1 MRLTNIPHEPAV
13 FHLAIL
19 GEHLPQF
26 ICSEEDSGD
35 ADVCLVPSFLWRIV
49 SCPDVFWR
57 REHKSTKTTWAKD
70 DAVLCPDYFLLAWGV
85 KMWSQ

>member
-35 ADVCLVPSFLWRIV
+35 ADVCLIPSLLWRII
-49 SCPDVFWR
+49 SYPDVFWR
-57 REHKSTKTTWAKD
+57 
-70 DAVLCPDYFLLAWGV
+70 
-85 KMWSQ
+85 